1 MPQNR
6 VPHPVILGIV
16 GGSATGKTTL
26 SAGIAEILGRGR
38 VTVFFTDD
46 YHKYLREERAKN
58 GISTLRQA
66 QGEAR
71 CPRLSYALMLSLSK

>member
-6 VPHPVILGIV
+6 VSRPGILGIV
-16 GGSATGKTTL
+16 GDSATGKTTL

-38 VTVFFTDD
+38 VTVFLTDD

-58 GISTLRQA
+58 ARKTGSPPFDKLRVRPVVHA
-66 QGEAR
+66 FPTPS
-71 CPRLSYALMLSLSK
+71 C